1 MAAPTFSWNAITSA
15 QTDAESPID
24 TTLMEGVRQNLVHL
38 KEWLG
43 ESFTPAV
50 DHDHDGINSKSVVL
64 ADSVVSIAKL
74 KLARGSF
81 AASTGGNF
89 YIPVA
94 RYSHLPSLSKN
105 GTNFFVQ
112 LLLQTRQYLSIAGEV
127 WEVTVQSQAENT
139 EYFCVYWDYHTN

>member
-43 ESFTPAV
+43 DSFTPAV
-50 DHDHDGINSKSVVL
+50 DHDHDGINSESVLL
-64 ADSVVSIAKL
+64 ADGVVTVAKL
-74 KLARGSF
+74 NVARGSF
-81 AASTGGNF
+81 GASTGGSF

-94 RYSHLPSLSKN
+94 RYSHLSSLNKTGSVY
-105 GTNFFVQ
+105 GVQ
-112 LLLQTRQYLSIAGEV
+112 LLLQTQQQLSTSGEA
-127 WEVTVQSQAENT
+127 WEVSVLAQTDNN

>member
-24 TTLMEGVRQNLVHL
+24 TTLMEGLRQNLVHL

-50 DHDHDGINSKSVVL
+50 DHDHDGLNSKSVVL
-64 ADSVVSIAKL
+64 ADSVVSVAKL
-74 KLARGSF
+74 RLARGSF
-81 AASTGGNF
+81 AASTGGSF
-89 YIPVA
+89 YVPIA
-94 RYSHLPSLSKN
+94 RYSHLPSINKTGSIYS
-105 GTNFFVQ
+105 VQ
-112 LLLQTRQYLSIAGEV
+112 LLLNTRAFLSTSGEA
-127 WEVTVQSQAENT
+127 WEVAVQAQAENT

>member
-24 TTLMEGVRQNLVHL
+24 TTLMEGLRQNLVHL

-43 ESFTPAV
+43 ENFTPAV

-81 AASTGGNF
+81 GASTGGSF
-89 YIPVA
+89 FIPVA
-94 RYSHLPSLSKN
+94 RYSHLPSLNKAGS
-105 GTNFFVQ
+105 NFYVQ
-112 LLLQTRQYLSIAGEV
+112 LLLQTRQYLSTTGEA

>member
-24 TTLMEGVRQNLVHL
+24 TTLMEGLRQNLVHL

-50 DHDHDGINSKSVVL
+50 DHDHDGLNSKSVVL

-74 KLARGSF
+74 RLARGSF
-81 AASTGGNF
+81 AASTGGSF
-89 YIPVA
+89 YVPVS
-94 RYSHLPSLSKN
+94 RYSHLPSLNKAGSL
-105 GTNFFVQ
+105 FSVQ
-112 LLLQTRQYLSIAGEV
+112 LLLATRAFLATAGEA
-127 WEVTVQSQAENT
+127 WEITVQAQIENN

>member
-43 ESFTPAV
+43 DSFTPAV

-74 KLARGSF
+74 KVARGSF
-81 AASTGGNF
+81 GASTGGN
-89 YIPVA
+89 YYVPVA
-94 RYSHLPSLSKN
+94 RYSHLPSLNKTGSVYA
-105 GTNFFVQ
+105 VQ
-112 LLLQTRQYLSIAGEV
+112 LLLQTRQLLSTTGEA
-127 WEVTVQSQAENT
+127 WEVSVQAQLDNS